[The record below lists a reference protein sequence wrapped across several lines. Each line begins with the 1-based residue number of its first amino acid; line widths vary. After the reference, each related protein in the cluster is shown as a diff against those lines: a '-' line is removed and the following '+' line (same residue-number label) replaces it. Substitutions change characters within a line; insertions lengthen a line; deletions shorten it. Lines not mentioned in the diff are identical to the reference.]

1 MKRSW
6 KGETFWKLVWHQ
18 RTLFIVTLYLRK
30 YNLLLLLLFSGHQ
43 WYISSA
49 NVIHLK
55 PCSCCYLIYIF
66 FVWWVSVLQ
75 RRLKMD
81 WRKIRRF
88 FRILKMDQRWIWRIF
103 VNSKTFW
110 LSSKIANSSNIFKDT
125 KISGSYLNKLSQQ

>member
-81 WRKIRRF
+81 WRWMRRF
-88 FRILKMDQRWIWRIF
+88 FSFLKWTEDEYEESSLIQKFFEDLRRYKDFQRKMKNF
-103 VNSKTFW
+103 C
-110 LSSKIANSSNIFKDT
+110 
-125 KISGSYLNKLSQQ
+125 Y